1 MTFVSSLLVY
11 LALLQVVEAS
21 TPNISAVV
29 ITKSVEVMLIGLDQ
43 RLCDYIEPPV
53 LPRIDVVFVF
63 TTPKIVCTPLHTT
76 LANFIES
83 SNKILSYYSH
93 NNIKCSLRKKEGM
106 IEETNST
113 TTAPPSVV
121 IVLVNN
127 MSLRERNK
135 PNKKDLLYQK
145 VRIAI
150 TQSKYNSSKI
160 FCA

>member
-1 MTFVSSLLVY
+1 MALVSNLLVY

-21 TPNISAVV
+21 TQNISAVV
-29 ITKSVEVMLIGLDQ
+29 ITKSIEVKLIGLDR

-63 TTPKIVCTPLHTT
+63 NTPTTVCIPFQTT
-76 LANFIES
+76 VAKLVES
-83 SNKILSYYSH
+83 RNKILSYSR
-93 NNIKCSLRKKEGM
+93 NNTKCSLRKKEGM

-113 TTAPPSVV
+113 TMAPPHMA

-127 MSLRERNK
+127 MSPRERNK

-145 VRIAI
+145 VRVAI
-150 TQSKYNSSKI
+150 TISI
-160 FCA
+160 